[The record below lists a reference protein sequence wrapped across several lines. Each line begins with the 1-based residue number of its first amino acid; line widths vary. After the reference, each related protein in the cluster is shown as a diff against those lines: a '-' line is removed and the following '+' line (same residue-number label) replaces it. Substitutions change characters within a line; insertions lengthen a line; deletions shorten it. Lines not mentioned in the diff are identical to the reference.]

1 MTETNVTMKRILLL
15 LSFFALT
22 ACTSGSATTSPPS
35 TTETTTP
42 NTPATTSP
50 PQPSIY
56 LNSYSLK
63 DEEFGTSVEVTVN
76 DVTRTLISNALPD
89 HKTGT
94 FPNSGNPN
102 TISPQNVTYSYSL
115 NPKYVG
121 LPTEVR
127 TTGVA
132 VNGVRFAPGTAETT
146 TCNSGEVL
154 RLEGL
159 QDTYKLGMDFNN
171 AHVQPTGEYHYHGIS
186 ELMVNSYASS
196 DDLVHIGFAAD
207 GFLIYYSKSGAHKS
221 GYSLSSDFRTGSDC
235 TLLFGP
241 GGGRDIIIDGTTP
254 DGTYTSDWVHNQLSG
269 DLDSCNGTTING
281 QYLYLITDSFPFIS
295 RCLNGE
301 ISAESPRRPQG
312 GTNNRPP
319 PPKK

>member
-1 MTETNVTMKRILLL
+1 M
-15 LSFFALT
+15 LT
-22 ACTSGSATTSPPS
+22 GCTSGTTTSSPSS
-35 TTETTTP
+35 TTETPTSSTP
-42 NTPATTSP
+42 TTTSP
-50 PQPSIY
+50 SSIY
-56 LNSYSLK
+56 LNSYNLE

-76 DVTRTLISNALPD
+76 SITRTLTSNALPN
-89 HKTGT
+89 HKTGA
-94 FPNSGNPN
+94 FPNNGNPN
-102 TISPQNVTYSYSL
+102 TISPQNVTYSYIL
-115 NPKYVG
+115 NPTYVG
-121 LPTEVR
+121 SATEVR